1 MRPRKARGTPGL
13 GVNGVPGESMAEDKT
28 TPPNDEVVAVSDE
41 ALQKAE
47 SFVEAE
53 EGAANRLMG
62 WAGRIS
68 TTIAVVMSLF
78 HLYAAYAIVPTQELR
93 YIHVAFTLVLS
104 FLLFP
109 LATRFRNRVRWWD
122 IVPGIVAVAT
132 IVYALWGGEDFT
144 DRATTPDRWDVDRR
158 HRLHRAAAG
167 GDAAHHRR
175 DHARGVAAVHRLCDA
190 RPVSAGALDPS
201 RLRRGPAGRSPLH
214 YAGRHFRRRGR
225 RIGDADHPVHHLWRI
240 PAAIRRRQ
248 VLHRFLAGPDGR
260 KAEQRRPHG
269 GAVVVPARRP
279 LRIGRRHDRHDRHRG
294 LSDDGQGGL

>member
-13 GVNGVPGESMAEDKT
+13 GVNGVPGERMAADKT

-62 WAGRIS
+62 WWGRIS

-132 IVYALWGGEDFT
+132 IARPGPFLPRRSSLSITNTTASPMASDCLQRWNASVISA
-144 DRATTPDRWDVDRR
+144 ATSLHASPVASSATNTNPVPSSRQASSSAASCAER
-158 HRLHRAAAG
+158 HRSVTGSTHQKCALG
-167 GDAAHHRR
+167 
-175 DHARGVAAVHRLCDA
+175 DHALEPRTCHTQLGC
-190 RPVSAGALDPS
+190 
-201 RLRRGPAGRSPLH
+201 
-214 YAGRHFRRRGR
+214 
-225 RIGDADHPVHHLWRI
+225 
-240 PAAIRRRQ
+240 
-248 VLHRFLAGPDGR
+248 
-260 KAEQRRPHG
+260 
-269 GAVVVPARRP
+269 
-279 LRIGRRHDRHDRHRG
+279 
-294 LSDDGQGGL
+294 